1 MRTSTLAGL
10 FGLLSFADAAR
21 YGYNHVA
28 VRQDSDIVAANFKDI
43 DISLHSPA
51 FLNPGS
57 RLEGFSRGTEGP
69 TSHEAME
76 VFMEEIAGRNSYMTH
91 NTANFT
97 SEELRSFP
105 YVHLAGTGNSTCR
118 RRSAAEKVR
127 IWVQGAAHGNEPAG
141 DEALLALL
149 GKFDN
154 DPEWAAG
161 ILEKVD
167 IVILP
172 RYNPDGVYYFQRAL
186 ATNFDP
192 NRDHIKQNRQQ
203 TRNIKALL
211 AEYNPHVIIDMH
223 EYGATTQYGRYYH
236 GSDGLFSAA
245 KNLNINKNI
254 RSLSEEV
261 FAKNIGNDMEDA
273 GLRWEPYVTGPSSRD
288 LDFEISFT
296 EAGTDAKIGRNAMG
310 LTQSVTFLIEMRGIF
325 LADQE
330 FQRRTAA
337 GLTMAGSIIQ
347 TAADNANKVYET
359 VEGGRAAFISG
370 TDDIILTD
378 STTTRNREFTMVDHT
393 TGEIVQVPI
402 EFVSNTPA
410 RANLT
415 RSRPEAYLIPVAWAD
430 LAARLV
436 DAGLEVETLTE
447 SWTGAVEALQI
458 ESSQFESGYY
468 EGAVRATVTT
478 STSEREL
485 TLPAGSF
492 RISTR
497 QKNAA
502 LAFVALEPE
511 NIDSYV
517 SFNVVPV
524 ERGDE
529 YPIFR
534 VVS

>member
-1 MRTSTLAGL
+1 MRTSTLTGL
-10 FGLLSFADAAR
+10 FGLLSFAEAAK

-28 VRQDSDIVAANFKDI
+28 VRQDSDIVAANFKDV
-43 DISLHSPA
+43 DISLYSPA

-76 VFMEEIAGRNSYMTH
+76 VFMEEIAGRNSYMTY

-105 YVHLAGTGNSTCR
+105 YVHLAGAGNSTCR

-203 TRNIKALL
+203 TRNIKSLL

-245 KNLNINKNI
+245 KNLNINESI

-261 FAKNIGNDMEDA
+261 FAKNIGYDMEDA

-347 TAADNANKVYET
+347 TAADNADKVYET
-359 VEGGRAAFISG
+359 VEGGRDAFISG
-370 TDDIILTD
+370 SDHIILTD
-378 STTTRNREFTMVDHT
+378 STTTENREFTMVDHT

-402 EFVSNTPA
+402 KFISNTPA
-410 RANLT
+410 HANLT

-436 DAGLEVETLTE
+436 DAGLEVETLSEPWSGTI
-447 SWTGAVEALQI
+447 EALRI
-458 ESSQFESGYY
+458 ESTQFESSYY

-478 STSEREL
+478 STREREL

-492 RISTR
+492 RVSTR

-502 LAFVALEPE
+502 LAFVALEPG

-534 VVS
+534 VAS